1 MKKKLLT
8 AGLGIMISVCLF
20 AGCGADASDQ
30 TAAGT
35 DNTVAET
42 VTEQET
48 ETQKATEEVSE
59 VVTETET
66 EEATEIEVYDE
77 NIITGLSTEQTDEDS
92 LINLVKN
99 TVVSVKSQMDYNLKE
114 TGDSVRVLSK
124 ALDSFSQTKSG
135 AIDPNSVFDYGEE
148 GNPFSEANAETDS
161 WTYNDVAGSIGY
173 FVFYLDDSS
182 KSIDYMFTQ
191 TGEFLKEFFIND
203 FYHAD
208 ENNFSDFELAGATNE
223 YFSPSKDSM
232 EINYKLQFKYNGQ
245 IYTALIGN
253 MNESY
258 KVLDIVKGSKITS
271 SKSSSNSS
279 TNKFSNKNNAN
290 NSNNTSNKTATT
302 NNSSDNNPVPE
313 SVAPVVN
320 DESTNEDNG
329 TVDVPVETPNTDSS
343 DPLGLGEGRQ
353 DDPRANIDYSQYGE
367 MPSYEDAMNSQNPNS
382 Y

>member
-30 TAAGT
+30 TAADT

-124 ALDSFSQTKSG
+124 AIDYFTQTKSG
-135 AIDPNSVFDYGEE
+135 AIDPNSAFDYGEE
-148 GNPFSEANAETDS
+148 GNPFSEANSETDS

-173 FVFYLDDSS
+173 FIFYLDDSS
-182 KSIDYMFTQ
+182 KSINYMFTQ

-208 ENNFSDFELAGATNE
+208 ENSFSDFELAGATNE

-245 IYTALIGN
+245 TYTALIGN
-253 MNESY
+253 MNEAY

-279 TNKFSNKNNAN
+279 TNKSSNKS
-290 NSNNTSNKTATT
+290 NSNNASNEAATT
-302 NNSSDNNPVPE
+302 DNSSDNNPVPE
-313 SVAPVVN
+313 SVAPAVN
-320 DESTNEDNG
+320 GESTNEDNG

-343 DPLGLGEGRQ
+343 DPLGLG
-353 DDPRANIDYSQYGE
+353 DLPNTAPNSDIDFSQYGE

>member
-30 TAAGT
+30 TAADT

-59 VVTETET
+59 VVTETE
-66 EEATEIEVYDE
+66 EATETEVYDE

-124 ALDSFSQTKSG
+124 ALDSFTQTKSG
-135 AIDPNSVFDYGEE
+135 AIDPNSAFDYGEE

-161 WTYNDVAGSIGY
+161 WTYNDVADSIGY

-208 ENNFSDFELAGATNE
+208 ENSFSDFELAGATNE

-245 IYTALIGN
+245 TYTALIGN
-253 MNESY
+253 MNEAY
-258 KVLDIVKGSKITS
+258 KVLDIVKGAKITS
-271 SKSSSNSS
+271 SKSSSNTN
-279 TNKFSNKNNAN
+279 TNKSSNKS
-290 NSNNTSNKTATT
+290 NSNNASNEATTT
-302 NNSSDNNPVPE
+302 NNSSNNNPVPE
-313 SVAPVVN
+313 SVAPAVN
-320 DESTNEDNG
+320 DESTNEDNSS
-329 TVDVPVETPNTDSS
+329 VDVPVETPNTDSS
-343 DPLGLGEGRQ
+343 DPLGLG
-353 DDPRANIDYSQYGE
+353 DLPNTAPNSDIDFSQYGE

>member
-30 TAAGT
+30 TAADT

-124 ALDSFSQTKSG
+124 ALDSFTQTKTG

-148 GNPFSEANAETDS
+148 GNPFSEANIETDS

-208 ENNFSDFELAGATNE
+208 ENSFSDFELAGATNE

-271 SKSSSNSS
+271 SKSSNNTN
-279 TNKFSNKNNAN
+279 TNKSSNKS
-290 NSNNTSNKTATT
+290 NSNNASNEAATT
-302 NNSSDNNPVPE
+302 DNSSDNNPVPE
-313 SVAPVVN
+313 SVDPAVN
-320 DESTNEDNG
+320 GESTNEDNS

-343 DPLGLGEGRQ
+343 DPLGLG
-353 DDPRANIDYSQYGE
+353 DVPTYNPNSDIDFSQYGE

>member
-124 ALDSFSQTKSG
+124 AIDYFTQTKSG
-135 AIDPNSVFDYGEE
+135 AIDPNSAFDYGEE
-148 GNPFSEANAETDS
+148 GNPFSEANSETDS

-173 FVFYLDDSS
+173 FIFYLDDSS
-182 KSIDYMFTQ
+182 KSINYMFTQ

-208 ENNFSDFELAGATNE
+208 ENSFSDFELAGATNE

-279 TNKFSNKNNAN
+279 TNKSSNKNNAN
-290 NSNNTSNKTATT
+290 NVSNEAATT
-302 NNSSDNNPVPE
+302 DNSSDNNPVPE
-313 SVAPVVN
+313 SVAPAVN
-320 DESTNEDNG
+320 DESTNEDNS

-343 DPLGLGEGRQ
+343 DPLGLG
-353 DDPRANIDYSQYGE
+353 DVPNTAPNSDIDFSQYGE
-367 MPSYEDAMNSQNPNS
+367 MPSYEDAMNDQCEFA

>member
-30 TAAGT
+30 TAADT

-124 ALDSFSQTKSG
+124 AIDYFTQTKSG
-135 AIDPNSVFDYGEE
+135 AIDPNSAFDYGEE
-148 GNPFSEANAETDS
+148 GNPFSEANSETDS

-173 FVFYLDDSS
+173 FIFYLDDSS
-182 KSIDYMFTQ
+182 KSINYMFTQ

-208 ENNFSDFELAGATNE
+208 ENSFSDFELAGATNE

-232 EINYKLQFKYNGQ
+232 EINYKLHFKYNGQ
-245 IYTALIGN
+245 TYTALIGN
-253 MNESY
+253 MNEAY
-258 KVLDIVKGSKITS
+258 KVLDIVKGAKITS

-279 TNKFSNKNNAN
+279 TNKSSNKS
-290 NSNNTSNKTATT
+290 NSNNASNEASTT
-302 NNSSDNNPVPE
+302 DNSSDNNPVPE
-313 SVAPVVN
+313 SVAPAVN
-320 DESTNEDNG
+320 DESTNENNS

-343 DPLGLGEGRQ
+343 DPLGLG
-353 DDPRANIDYSQYGE
+353 DVPTYDPRSEIDYSQYGE

>member
-30 TAAGT
+30 TAADT

-124 ALDSFSQTKSG
+124 ALDSFTQTKSG

-208 ENNFSDFELAGATNE
+208 ENSFSDFELAGATNE

-245 IYTALIGN
+245 TYTALIGN
-253 MNESY
+253 MNEAY
-258 KVLDIVKGSKITS
+258 KVLDIVKGAKITS

-279 TNKFSNKNNAN
+279 TNKSSNKS
-290 NSNNTSNKTATT
+290 NSNNASNEASTT
-302 NNSSDNNPVPE
+302 DNSSDNNPVPE
-313 SVAPVVN
+313 SVAPAVN
-320 DESTNEDNG
+320 DESTNENNS

-343 DPLGLGEGRQ
+343 DPLGLG
-353 DDPRANIDYSQYGE
+353 DVPTYDPRSEIDYSQYGE

>member
-8 AGLGIMISVCLF
+8 ASLGIMLSVCLF
-20 AGCGADASDQ
+20 AGCGADTADQ
-30 TAAGT
+30 TAADT

-59 VVTETET
+59 VVTEAVT
-66 EEATEIEVYDE
+66 EEATETEVYDE

-114 TGDSVRVLSK
+114 TDDSVRILSK
-124 ALDSFSQTKSG
+124 ALDSFTQTNSG
-135 AIDPNSVFDYGEE
+135 AIDPNSAFDYGEE

-208 ENNFSDFELAGATNE
+208 ENSFSDFELAGATNE

-245 IYTALIGN
+245 TYTALIGN
-253 MNESY
+253 MNEAY
-258 KVLDIVKGSKITS
+258 KVLDIVKGAKITS
-271 SKSSSNSS
+271 SKNNNNSS
-279 TNKFSNKNNAN
+279 TNKSSNKSNT
-290 NSNNTSNKTATT
+290 NNTSNEAATT
-302 NNSSDNNPVPE
+302 DNSSDNNPVPE
-313 SVAPVVN
+313 SVAPAVN
-320 DESTNEDNG
+320 DENTNEDNG
-329 TVDVPVETPNTDSS
+329 TADVPAETPNTDSS
-343 DPLGLGEGRQ
+343 DPLGLG
-353 DDPRANIDYSQYGE
+353 DVPTYDPNSDIDFSQYGE

>member
-30 TAAGT
+30 TAADT

-124 ALDSFSQTKSG
+124 AIDYFTQTKSG

-161 WTYNDVAGSIGY
+161 WTYNDVASSIGY

-208 ENNFSDFELAGATNE
+208 ENNFSDFELAG
-223 YFSPSKDSM
+223 DQ
-232 EINYKLQFKYNGQ
+232 L
-245 IYTALIGN
+245 
-253 MNESY
+253 
-258 KVLDIVKGSKITS
+258 
-271 SKSSSNSS
+271 
-279 TNKFSNKNNAN
+279 
-290 NSNNTSNKTATT
+290 
-302 NNSSDNNPVPE
+302 
-313 SVAPVVN
+313 
-320 DESTNEDNG
+320 
-329 TVDVPVETPNTDSS
+329 
-343 DPLGLGEGRQ
+343 
-353 DDPRANIDYSQYGE
+353 
-367 MPSYEDAMNSQNPNS
+367 
-382 Y
+382 

>member
-1 MKKKLLT
+1 
-8 AGLGIMISVCLF
+8 MISVCLF

-30 TAAGT
+30 TAADT

-66 EEATEIEVYDE
+66 EEATETEVYDE

-124 ALDSFSQTKSG
+124 ALDSFTQTKSG
-135 AIDPNSVFDYGEE
+135 AIDPNSAFDYGEE

-208 ENNFSDFELAGATNE
+208 ENSFSDFELAGTTNE

-245 IYTALIGN
+245 TYTALIGN
-253 MNESY
+253 MNEAY
-258 KVLDIVKGSKITS
+258 KVLDIVKGAKITS
-271 SKSSSNSS
+271 SKSSSNTS
-279 TNKFSNKNNAN
+279 TNKSSNKSNAN
-290 NSNNTSNKTATT
+290 STSNEAATT
-302 NNSSDNNPVPE
+302 DNSSDNNPVPE
-313 SVAPVVN
+313 SVAPAVN
-320 DESTNEDNG
+320 DENTNEDNG

>member
-30 TAAGT
+30 TAADT

-99 TVVSVKSQMDYNLKE
+99 TVVSVKSQINYNLKE

-124 ALDSFSQTKSG
+124 ALDSFTQTKTG

-148 GNPFSEANAETDS
+148 GNPFSEANIETDS

-208 ENNFSDFELAGATNE
+208 ENSFSDFELAGATNE

-279 TNKFSNKNNAN
+279 TNKSSNKDNAN
-290 NSNNTSNKTATT
+290 NVSNEAVTT
-302 NNSSDNNPVPE
+302 DNSSDNNPVPE
-313 SVAPVVN
+313 SVAPAVN
-320 DESTNEDNG
+320 DESTNEDNS

-343 DPLGLGEGRQ
+343 DPLGLG
-353 DDPRANIDYSQYGE
+353 DVPNTAPNSDIDFSQYGE
-367 MPSYEDAMNSQNPNS
+367 MPSYEDAMNDQCEFA

>member
-30 TAAGT
+30 TAADT

-124 ALDSFSQTKSG
+124 AIDYFTQTKSG
-135 AIDPNSVFDYGEE
+135 TIDPNSVFDYGEE
-148 GNPFSEANAETDS
+148 GNPFSEANTETDS

-182 KSIDYMFTQ
+182 KSINYMFTQ

-208 ENNFSDFELAGATNE
+208 ENSFSDFELAGATNE

-245 IYTALIGN
+245 TYTALIGN
-253 MNESY
+253 MNEAY

-279 TNKFSNKNNAN
+279 TNKSSNKS
-290 NSNNTSNKTATT
+290 NSNNASNEAATT
-302 NNSSDNNPVPE
+302 DNSSDNNPVPE
-313 SVAPVVN
+313 SVAPAVN
-320 DESTNEDNG
+320 GESTNEDNG

-367 MPSYEDAMNSQNPNS
+367 MPSYD
-382 Y
+382 

>member
-30 TAAGT
+30 TAADT

-124 ALDSFSQTKSG
+124 AIDYFTQTKSG
-135 AIDPNSVFDYGEE
+135 AIDPNSAFDYGEE
-148 GNPFSEANAETDS
+148 GNPFSEANSETDS

-173 FVFYLDDSS
+173 FIFYLDDSS
-182 KSIDYMFTQ
+182 KSINYMFTQ

-208 ENNFSDFELAGATNE
+208 ENSFSDFELAGATNE

-245 IYTALIGN
+245 TYTALIGN
-253 MNESY
+253 MNKAY
-258 KVLDIVKGSKITS
+258 KVLDIVKGAKITS
-271 SKSSSNSS
+271 SKSSSNSNA
-279 TNKFSNKNNAN
+279 NKSSNKS
-290 NSNNTSNKTATT
+290 NSNNASNEASTT
-302 NNSSDNNPVPE
+302 DNSSDNNPVPE
-313 SVAPVVN
+313 SVAPAVN
-320 DESTNEDNG
+320 DESTNENNS

-343 DPLGLGEGRQ
+343 DPLGLG
-353 DDPRANIDYSQYGE
+353 DVLTYDPRSEIDYSQYGE

>member
-30 TAAGT
+30 TAADT

-124 ALDSFSQTKSG
+124 AIDYFTQTKSG
-135 AIDPNSVFDYGEE
+135 AIDPNSAFDYGEE
-148 GNPFSEANAETDS
+148 GNPFSEANSETDS

-173 FVFYLDDSS
+173 FIFYLDDSS
-182 KSIDYMFTQ
+182 KSINYMFTQ

-208 ENNFSDFELAGATNE
+208 ENSFSDFELAGATNE

-245 IYTALIGN
+245 TYTALIGN
-253 MNESY
+253 MNKAY
-258 KVLDIVKGSKITS
+258 KVLDIVKGAKITS
-271 SKSSSNSS
+271 SKSSSNSNA
-279 TNKFSNKNNAN
+279 NKSSNKS
-290 NSNNTSNKTATT
+290 NSNNASNEASTT
-302 NNSSDNNPVPE
+302 DNSSDNNPVPE
-313 SVAPVVN
+313 SVAPAVN
-320 DESTNEDNG
+320 DESTNENNS

-343 DPLGLGEGRQ
+343 DPLGLG
-353 DDPRANIDYSQYGE
+353 DVPTYDPRSEIDYSQYGE

>member
-30 TAAGT
+30 TAADT

-124 ALDSFSQTKSG
+124 ALDSFTQTKSG

-208 ENNFSDFELAGATNE
+208 ENSFSDFELAGATNE

-245 IYTALIGN
+245 TYTALIGN
-253 MNESY
+253 MNEAY
-258 KVLDIVKGSKITS
+258 KELVDIL
-271 SKSSSNSS
+271 
-279 TNKFSNKNNAN
+279 
-290 NSNNTSNKTATT
+290 
-302 NNSSDNNPVPE
+302 P
-313 SVAPVVN
+313 
-320 DESTNEDNG
+320 
-329 TVDVPVETPNTDSS
+329 
-343 DPLGLGEGRQ
+343 
-353 DDPRANIDYSQYGE
+353 
-367 MPSYEDAMNSQNPNS
+367 
-382 Y
+382 

>member
-1 MKKKLLT
+1 
-8 AGLGIMISVCLF
+8 MISVCLF

-30 TAAGT
+30 TAADT

-66 EEATEIEVYDE
+66 EEATETEVYDE

-124 ALDSFSQTKSG
+124 ALDSFTQTKSG

-208 ENNFSDFELAGATNE
+208 ENSFSDFELAGATNE

-245 IYTALIGN
+245 TYTALIGN
-253 MNESY
+253 MNEAY
-258 KVLDIVKGSKITS
+258 KVLDIIKGAKITS
-271 SKSSSNSS
+271 SKSSSNTN
-279 TNKFSNKNNAN
+279 TNKSSNKS
-290 NSNNTSNKTATT
+290 NSNNASNEAATT
-302 NNSSDNNPVPE
+302 DNSSDNNPVPE
-313 SVAPVVN
+313 SVAPAVN

-329 TVDVPVETPNTDSS
+329 TVDVPVEIPNTDSS
-343 DPLGLGEGRQ
+343 DPLGLG
-353 DDPRANIDYSQYGE
+353 DLPNTAPNSDIDFSQYGE
-367 MPSYEDAMNSQNPNS
+367 MPSYEDAMNDQCEFA

>member
-1 MKKKLLT
+1 
-8 AGLGIMISVCLF
+8 MISVCLF

-30 TAAGT
+30 TAADT

-66 EEATEIEVYDE
+66 EEATETEVYDE

-124 ALDSFSQTKSG
+124 ALDSFTQTKSG

-182 KSIDYMFTQ
+182 KSINYMFTQ

-208 ENNFSDFELAGATNE
+208 ENSFSDFELAGATNE
-223 YFSPSKDSM
+223 YFSQSKDSM

-245 IYTALIGN
+245 TYTALIGN
-253 MNESY
+253 MNEAY
-258 KVLDIVKGSKITS
+258 KVLDIVKGAKITS
-271 SKSSSNSS
+271 SKSSSNTS
-279 TNKFSNKNNAN
+279 TNKSSNKSNAN
-290 NSNNTSNKTATT
+290 STSNEAATT
-302 NNSSDNNPVPE
+302 DNSSDNNPVPE
-313 SVAPVVN
+313 SVAPAVN

-343 DPLGLGEGRQ
+343 DPLGLG
-353 DDPRANIDYSQYGE
+353 DLPNYDPRDDIDYSQYGE
-367 MPSYEDAMNSQNPNS
+367 MPSYEDAMNDQNPNS

>member
-30 TAAGT
+30 TAADT

-59 VVTETET
+59 VVTETE
-66 EEATEIEVYDE
+66 EATETEVYDE

-124 ALDSFSQTKSG
+124 ALDSFTQTKSG
-135 AIDPNSVFDYGEE
+135 AIDPNSAFDYGEE

-161 WTYNDVAGSIGY
+161 WTYNDVADSIGY

-208 ENNFSDFELAGATNE
+208 ENSFSDFELAGATNE

-245 IYTALIGN
+245 TYTALIGN
-253 MNESY
+253 MNEAY
-258 KVLDIVKGSKITS
+258 KVLDIVKGAKITS
-271 SKSSSNSS
+271 SKSSSNTN
-279 TNKFSNKNNAN
+279 TNKSSNKS
-290 NSNNTSNKTATT
+290 NSNNASNEATTT
-302 NNSSDNNPVPE
+302 NNSSNNNPVPE
-313 SVAPVVN
+313 SIAPAVN
-320 DESTNEDNG
+320 DESTNEDNSS
-329 TVDVPVETPNTDSS
+329 VDVPVETPNTDSS
-343 DPLGLGEGRQ
+343 DPLGLG
-353 DDPRANIDYSQYGE
+353 DLPNTAPNSDIDFSQYGE

>member
-30 TAAGT
+30 TAADT

-124 ALDSFSQTKSG
+124 ALDSFTQTKSG

-182 KSIDYMFTQ
+182 KSINYMFTQ

-208 ENNFSDFELAGATNE
+208 ENSFSDFELAGATNE
-223 YFSPSKDSM
+223 YFSPLKDSM

-245 IYTALIGN
+245 TYTALIGN
-253 MNESY
+253 MNEAY
-258 KVLDIVKGSKITS
+258 KVLDIVKGAKITS

-279 TNKFSNKNNAN
+279 TNKSSNKS
-290 NSNNTSNKTATT
+290 NSNNASNEASTT
-302 NNSSDNNPVPE
+302 DNSSDNNPVPE
-313 SVAPVVN
+313 SVAPAVN
-320 DESTNEDNG
+320 DESTNENNS

-343 DPLGLGEGRQ
+343 DPLGLG
-353 DDPRANIDYSQYGE
+353 DVPNTAPNSDIDFSQYGE
-367 MPSYEDAMNSQNPNS
+367 MPSYEDAMNDQCEFA